1 MTTLNMKTKPTFLFL
16 IAAFSGWMTVGARA
30 ESDFLLVCD
39 KGDQTLSIINPETG
53 EQMATVNED
62 GVTGH
67 EVAASSDG
75 RLAFVPIYGN
85 SGVGKPGT
93 DGQLIRVIDLLHY
106 NIIGTVDFG
115 KGVRPH
121 CAVIGPKDKLL
132 YVTTELDDAI
142 AVIDPKTFKLLYSI
156 PTGQKESHMLA
167 ITGDGRY
174 GYTANVAPGTVSVL
188 DLQGRKVAKI
198 IPVSSTVQ
206 RICISPD
213 DKWVFTSDQTK
224 PQIAVIDSKKNEVVQ
239 WIPLPGLGYGAAVT
253 PDNRWLIVPM
263 PGVQKLA
270 AVDLKTFKVTKT
282 IDLPKNPQEV
292 LIPPDGKTAYVS
304 CDASKQVAAVDLQ
317 TFTVRKLIPAGKGA
331 DGLAWAARP

>member
-1 MTTLNMKTKPTFLFL
+1 MKTKPAFFFLV
-16 IAAFSGWMTVGARA
+16 AAFSGWLAVGARA
-30 ESDFLLVCD
+30 ESGLLLVCD
-39 KGDQTLSIINPETG
+39 KGDWMLSVINPETG

-62 GVTGH
+62 AVTGH

-85 SGVGKPGT
+85 SGVGRPGT
-93 DGQLIRVIDLLHY
+93 DGQLIRVIDLAHY
-106 NIIGTVDFG
+106 NVIGTVDFG

-167 ITGDGRY
+167 ISGDGRH

-188 DLQGRKVAKI
+188 DLQGRKVEKI
-198 IPVSSTVQ
+198 IPVARTVQ
-206 RICISPD
+206 RICISRD
-213 DKWVFTSDQTK
+213 DKWVFTSDQSK
-224 PQIAVIDSKKNEVVQ
+224 PQVAVIDTRKNEIVR
-239 WIPLPGLGYGAAVT
+239 WIALPGLGYGSAVT
-253 PDNRWLIVPM
+253 PDNQRLIVPM
-263 PGVQKLA
+263 PGIHQLA
-270 AVDLKTFKVTKT
+270 SVDLKTFKVAKT

-292 LIPPDGKTAYVS
+292 LIQPDGKTAYVS

-317 TFTVRKLIPAGKGA
+317 SFTVKKLIQAGKGA
-331 DGLAWAARP
+331 DGLAWAVRP

>member
-1 MTTLNMKTKPTFLFL
+1 MKTKPAFFFL
-16 IAAFSGWMTVGARA
+16 IAVFSGWLVVGARA
-30 ESDFLLVCD
+30 ESGLLLVCN
-39 KGDQTLSIINPETG
+39 KGDRTLSVINPETG
-53 EQMATVNED
+53 EQMATVDED
-62 GVTGH
+62 AVTGH

-85 SGVGKPGT
+85 SGVGRPGT
-93 DGQLIRVIDLLHY
+93 DGQLIRVIDLAHY
-106 NIIGTVDFG
+106 NVTGTVDFG

-167 ITGDGRY
+167 ISGDGRH
-174 GYTANVAPGTVSVL
+174 GYTANVATGTVSVL
-188 DLQGRKVAKI
+188 DLQGRKVEKI
-198 IPVSSTVQ
+198 IPVSKTVQ

-213 DKWVFTSDQTK
+213 DKWVFTSDQAK
-224 PQIAVIDSKKNEVVQ
+224 PQIAVIDTRKNEIVH

-253 PDNRWLIVPM
+253 PDNQWLIVPM
-263 PGVQKLA
+263 PGIHQLA
-270 AVDLKTFKVTKT
+270 SVDLKTFKVTKT
-282 IDLPKNPQEV
+282 VDLPKNPQEV
-292 LIPPDGKTAYVS
+292 LIQPDGKTAYVS
-304 CDASKQVAAVDLQ
+304 CDATKQVAAVDLQ
-317 TFTVRKLIPAGKGA
+317 SFTVRKLIQAGKGA